1 MLHVTK
7 INLTELLI
15 KAQDGDNTSYDLFLR
30 ECSVYLRYRLRQC
43 NKRPEIV
50 EEIVQEVLIGIH
62 RNLHTFLPGRNAHA
76 WIAGIAKYKTID
88 YLRRNPHKFEE
99 LSFDVTNDQ
108 SDANYELEVLLQDLP
123 DLIKEALILTKIQ
136 GLSTKEAASSLG
148 IKENALRTRISRAL
162 SKIKKDLMQ

>member
-15 KAQDGDNTSYDLFLR
+15 NAQDGDNTSYDLFLR
-30 ECSVYLRYRLRQC
+30 ECSVYLRCKLKRW
-43 NKRPEIV
+43 NKRPEII

-62 RNLHTFLPGRNAHA
+62 RNLHTFLPGKNAYS
-76 WIAGIAKYKTID
+76 WVAGIAKYKAID

-99 LSFDVTNDQ
+99 LSFDVTNDEN
-108 SDANYELEVLLQDLP
+108 DTNQDLEEAFSDLP
-123 DLIKEALILTKIQ
+123 SLIKEALVMTKIQ
-136 GLSTKEAASSLG
+136 GLSTKEAALSLG

-162 SKIKKDLMQ
+162 SKLRKDLKQ